1 MSAWWTRL
9 ENAWEPRPGQ
19 VDSFQF
25 ELQKQLDAYLA
36 AKSPTVST
44 SPMGLDVVGLKST
57 LKFDFSQME
66 IKRTNVVLQA
76 RLRLW
81 W

>member
-9 ENAWEPRPGQ
+9 ENAWNLAGS

-25 ELQKQLDAYLA
+25 EL
-36 AKSPTVST
+36 KSSWTPIWRPKPNGFST

-66 IKRTNVVLQA
+66 IKRTNVGASRA